1 MAGGY
6 DLVEHHDK
14 EIRVSTREYWNVH
27 GNGGRV
33 RLVEPD
39 PEVSFATEKKENEN
53 ADVNEA
59 NATLVRSGFIEMM

>member
-1 MAGGY
+1 MTRGY

-14 EIRVSTREYWNVH
+14 EISVSTREYWNVH
-27 GNGGRV
+27 GNGSRV

-59 NATLVRSGFIEMM
+59 NATLVRSGFIEMI

>member
-1 MAGGY
+1 M
-6 DLVEHHDK
+6 
-14 EIRVSTREYWNVH
+14 STREYWNIH